1 MLISILLTKA
11 LGLVQVHHFPGV
23 VLGPPA
29 VTGGRL
35 HFVAVAPTVHLMP
48 TLLGSRTLSR
58 NTAAG
63 AEAGDSLEKGS
74 ACRTDGG
81 RAWQEV
87 SPEASTAE
95 F

>member
-23 VLGPPA
+23 VLGPPE
-29 VTGGRL
+29 VTGAAAFSGCGPDRSS
-35 HFVAVAPTVHLMP
+35 H
-48 TLLGSRTLSR
+48 TLSPWQQDPLPR
-58 NTAAG
+58 HSSWGRGGGLAREG
-63 AEAGDSLEKGS
+63 LCLPE
-74 ACRTDGG
+74 GG
-81 RAWQEV
+81 RAWREV